1 MVAYD
6 KALNINPQLAGVWY
20 IKGVTLDILG
30 RYEEA
35 IVTYNNAIVINLQY
49 AGAWNNKGK
58 ALSRLG
64 LHEEA
69 KEAFEKAH
77 EIDPTI
83 MLKSNLP
90 IIEQIPD
97 KKLT

>member
-1 MVAYD
+1 M
-6 KALNINPQLAGVWY
+6 
-20 IKGVTLDILG
+20 T
-30 RYEEA
+30 
-35 IVTYNNAIVINLQY
+35 QY
-49 AGAWNNKGK
+49 AGAWNNKEK

-90 IIEQIPD
+90 IIEQIPN